1 MAKEIERKFL
11 VRSDEWRTRAVSS
24 AKLMQAYIT
33 ANEDRNV
40 RVRLIDGTSAR
51 LTIKVGKSAMVRDE
65 FEYEIPVRDAEE
77 LTSSAIGIVIE
88 KVRHRVPI
96 AGKTFEI
103 DVYEG
108 FYSGLVVAEVELES
122 EEDHFERPSWLGEEV
137 TGDRRYSNMMLATN
151 DLASELIHGVSHQ
164 AL

>member
-33 ANEDRNV
+33 VNEDRNV

-65 FEYEIPVRDAEE
+65 FEYEIPVRDAED

-88 KVRHRVPI
+88 KVRYRVPV
-96 AGKTFEI
+96 AGRTFEI
-103 DVYEG
+103 DVYGG

-122 EEDHFERPSWLGEEV
+122 EEDHFERPSWLGDEV